1 MQQSAGSGSPV
12 TLEVVYPESSSRGL
26 ALCALLG
33 IKALILLPVIIIMY
47 IFQIGVMFSALIGL
61 FAVIFT
67 GRYPRGLFDFYVRV
81 ARWMMQMNV
90 YYLSLSD
97 KYPPFTPE

>member
-1 MQQSAGSGSPV
+1 MEQSTASGSPV
-12 TLEVVYPESSSRGL
+12 TLEVVYPERSSRGL
-26 ALCALLG
+26 ALCALVG

-47 IFQIGVMFSALIGL
+47 IFQIGVMIATLIGL
-61 FAVIFT
+61 FAVLFT

-81 ARWMMQMNV
+81 ARWTMHMNV

-97 KYPPFTPE
+97 KYPPFTPP